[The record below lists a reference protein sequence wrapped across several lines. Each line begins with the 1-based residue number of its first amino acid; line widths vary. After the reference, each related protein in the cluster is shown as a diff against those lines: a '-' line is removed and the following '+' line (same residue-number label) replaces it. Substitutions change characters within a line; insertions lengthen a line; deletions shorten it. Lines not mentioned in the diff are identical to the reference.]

1 MKELSLSKLLKL
13 HLVSFIRDVIDI
25 VSKHDTKALHI
36 DATFQILLD
45 KAPVIKL
52 LDVPYNGH
60 YLTKGIAYWNKKC
73 LDYASIITT
82 QMRAFYRLN
91 EEEHAEDVQIA
102 YPVVTLY
109 LNYLGQ
115 NNRPIIHETINKFFL
130 YLKRNPEVKEALN
143 HLGLTNY
150 LGKLQSAHKA
160 FKKTESKRTE
170 LISQRPKID
179 SKATQKELQHLLRM
193 FFTQIDQ
200 YQHAYTEL
208 NYAPLISELN
218 VLISKYS
225 AMINRYEAFNKKK
238 AAQVKKAKED
248 AARAAKV
255 DAAQVDVEAETK
267 EPRVNP
273 DSVDNGTSVD
283 ESKIDNKKIENGD
296 PKQTPSNIKDKDVTD
311 TNAIDKKKP
320 TKPNSD

>member
-36 DATFQILLD
+36 DATFQILID
-45 KAPVIKL
+45 KAPAIKL

-60 YLTKGIAYWNKKC
+60 YLTKEIAYWNKKC
-73 LDYASIITT
+73 LDYASIITS

-91 EEEHAEDVQIA
+91 EEENAENVKIA

-115 NNRPIIHETINKFFL
+115 NNRPIIHETIAKFFL
-130 YLKRNPEVKEALN
+130 YLKRNPEVQEALN
-143 HLGLTNY
+143 QLDLTKY

-160 FKKTESKRTE
+160 FKITESKRTE
-170 LISQRPKID
+170 LTSQRPTID

-193 FFTQIDQ
+193 FFSQIDH
-200 YQHAYTEL
+200 YQNAYTEL

-248 AARAAKV
+248 AARVAKV
-255 DAAQVDVEAETK
+255 DIAEVDIEPETK
-267 EPRVNP
+267 EAEENP
-273 DSVDNGTSVD
+273 QRVDNGASVD
-283 ESKIDNKKIENGD
+283 ESEIDDKGIENGI
-296 PKQTPSNIKDKDVTD
+296 PQQTPSDKQNKKDIPNQNT
-311 TNAIDKKKP
+311 IDKKKP
-320 TKPNSD
+320 KRR